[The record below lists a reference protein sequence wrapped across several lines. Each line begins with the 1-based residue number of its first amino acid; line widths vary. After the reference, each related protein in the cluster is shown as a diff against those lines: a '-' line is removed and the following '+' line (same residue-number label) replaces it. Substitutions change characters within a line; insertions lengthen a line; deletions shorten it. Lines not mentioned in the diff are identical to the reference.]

1 MTHRRT
7 DARHKCSRA
16 GLWFALPALVGVVGL
31 VLLPMAGSFALS
43 LTEWDGISLSTL
55 RYVGASNYRALLALD
70 RDDPLPQGAPW
81 AWHVLGGI
89 PGNKMFFK
97 SLNNSFV
104 FSLVAV
110 PFSVTAA
117 LGLALLLNRRL
128 PGAGVFRSLYYLP
141 HILGGVATIMMW
153 QWMFNPDF
161 GWVNS
166 ALRGAYALLGAVLGL
181 FGYAEAVDLPVPNWL
196 FSPDY
201 AKPALVIIHMW
212 SAGGAMLIFLA
223 ALQGVPTE
231 LLEAARLDGAGRW
244 RRLRHVILPHLTPA
258 ILFNLL
264 VGFIGCM
271 QSFSYAYLLS
281 HWSQRDSLLFYVLH
295 LYRKAFEDYE
305 FGLASAMAWVLFAVL
320 FVLTVLTLRSSR
332 YWVYY
337 AGAR

>member
-1 MTHRRT
+1 MNHYRR
-7 DARHKCSRA
+7 KCSRA
-16 GLWFALPALVGVVGL
+16 GLWFALPALVGVLGL
-31 VLLPMAGSFALS
+31 VLLPMVMSFALS
-43 LTEWDGISLSTL
+43 LTEWNGLSLSDIH
-55 RYVGASNYRALLALD
+55 YVGAGNYRALFALD
-70 RDDPLPQGAPW
+70 HDRALPPGAPW
-81 AWHVLGGI
+81 WWRLLGGA
-89 PGNKMFFK
+89 PRNELFFK
-97 SLNNSFV
+97 ALNNSLV
-104 FSLVAV
+104 FSAVAV
-110 PFSVTAA
+110 PLSVAAA

-128 PGAGVFRSLYYLP
+128 PGAGLFRSVYYLP

-161 GWVNS
+161 GWINS
-166 ALRGAYALLGAVLGL
+166 ALRGLYGVVRVLAGAL
-181 FGYAEAVDLPVPNWL
+181 GYDGTFHPPVPDWL
-196 FSPDY
+196 FSPNY
-201 AKPALVIIHMW
+201 AKPALIIIHAW

-223 ALQGVPTE
+223 ALQGVPAE

-305 FGLASAMAWVLFAVL
+305 FGVASAMAWVLFALL

-337 AGAR
+337 AGSR